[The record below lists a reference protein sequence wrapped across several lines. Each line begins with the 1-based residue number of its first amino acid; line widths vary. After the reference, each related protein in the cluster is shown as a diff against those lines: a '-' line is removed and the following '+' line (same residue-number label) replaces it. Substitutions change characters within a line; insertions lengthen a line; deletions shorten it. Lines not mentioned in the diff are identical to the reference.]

1 MSTENTANT
10 SRVITIYS
18 TKGAKKAK
26 IETDVTTWGELQTLV
41 KKEGYDLDKLH
52 ATENINKS
60 DLVNN
65 AAVLPTGEF
74 TIFLRPKQTKS
85 GAERADGLAYK
96 DIKAMIKSDIEAH
109 EEAGKAHYNEGKNY
123 TTKSTDELRSLANSY
138 VAPAGKAVAE
148 KAPKAKAAKKVE
160 EVGAESI
167 EEVAPVKVLTNADH
181 IEAIKYHLGCIVEN
195 ASSEDVKD
203 RANEIADDFLPGLE
217 AEVTADTDASTT
229 TANIADV
236 VQSVA
241 DSKETPE
248 EEGKRLARE
257 KAQKEEEDKI
267 AQEKAEKEA
276 AIQAEKEEDER
287 LAKEAKELGL

>member
-1 MSTENTANT
+1 MSTENTAQA

-26 IETDVTTWGELQTLV
+26 IETEVTTWGELQPLV

-65 AAVLPTGEF
+65 AAVLPSGEF

-85 GAERADGLAYK
+85 GGRADSLAYK
-96 DIKAMIKSDIEAH
+96 DIRNLIKSDIEMY

-123 TTKSTDELRSLANSY
+123 TTKSTDELRSLANSF
-138 VAPAGKAVAE
+138 VAPAGKADSGKD
-148 KAPKAKAAKKVE
+148 KAPKAKPAKKVE
-160 EVGAESI
+160 EVGAENI

-217 AEVTADTDASTT
+217 AEVIADTDASTT
-229 TANIADV
+229 TANVADV
-236 VQSVA
+236 VESVA
-241 DSKETPE
+241 KAKEEPKE
-248 EEGKRLARE
+248 SEADRIARE
-257 KAQKEEEDKI
+257 
-267 AQEKAEKEA
+267 EKEA
-276 AIQAEKEEDER
+276 ADKAAAEKKRLDKEEDDR
-287 LAKEAKELGL
+287 LAAEAKELGL